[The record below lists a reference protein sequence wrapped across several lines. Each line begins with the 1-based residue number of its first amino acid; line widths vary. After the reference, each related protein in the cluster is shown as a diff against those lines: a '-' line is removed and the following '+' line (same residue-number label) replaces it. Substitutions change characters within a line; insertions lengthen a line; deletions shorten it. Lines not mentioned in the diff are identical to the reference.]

1 MWRWAGTDKLTC
13 GHGLALQELGSGG
26 QESIASLLFE
36 RYLVVLYALIFHFSS
51 ETKLTCQYPFI
62 CPTLLPRIARHS
74 RLIDISNQIS
84 ECEKCCC
91 VIPEK
96 VINEKIWPNCCD
108 IDCTASYDFMQDNL
122 LA

>member
-51 ETKLTCQYPFI
+51 ETKLTCQNRPEV
-62 CPTLLPRIARHS
+62 TVMLSA
-74 RLIDISNQIS
+74 NQVPS
-84 ECEKCCC
+84 
-91 VIPEK
+91 
-96 VINEKIWPNCCD
+96 KIK
-108 IDCTASYDFMQDNL
+108 
-122 LA
+122 